1 MAAEAQGDN
10 RRALA
15 WTVVGASAGS
25 VARQWLQPV
34 TAEFGRALV
43 GIFALTGIAA
53 VVIGIAVVATG
64 RRILHAVL
72 AAAGGA
78 AGSISAAAARAVTA
92 TPTQSVIGLGVF
104 FAGAVSG
111 LLVGMLAARAV
122 GNSERRERC

>member
-1 MAAEAQGDN
+1 MTEVQGDG

-25 VARQWLQPV
+25 VARHWLQP
-34 TAEFGRALV
+34 AAPELGGALV
-43 GIFALTGIAA
+43 GVFALTGAAA
-53 VVIGIAVVATG
+53 VVIGISVVATG
-64 RRILHAVL
+64 RRVLRAVL

-111 LLVGMLAARAV
+111 LLVGMLVARAV
-122 GNSERRERC
+122 ADSQRRERC

>member
-1 MAAEAQGDN
+1 MTDAQGVD

-25 VARQWLQPV
+25 LARRWLQP
-34 TAEFGRALV
+34 AAPELGRELV
-43 GIFALTGIAA
+43 GVFALTCAAA

-64 RRILHAVL
+64 RRVLHAVL

-78 AGSISAAAARAVTA
+78 AGSISVAAARAVTA
-92 TPTQSVIGLGVF
+92 TPMQSVIGLGVF

-111 LLVGMLAARAV
+111 LLVGMLVARC
-122 GNSERRERC
+122 GR